1 VPEAEAMHQAEPIEM
16 GSHTETFAG
25 MFCIFCDVL
34 FIIEFDIGWAGGHG
48 SGDADAGPHQMV

>member
-1 VPEAEAMHQAEPIEM
+1 MHQAEPIEM